1 MPIALELRKSVI
13 DKALC
18 VCAQELEV
26 KVDAELKAKKKAAED
41 VKVSIRQSLDK
52 QMRDRKAREEREQ
65 AELDK
70 QARIDGN
77 KAIVAMRDAERK
89 DAVQRQVM
97 LEYRLQLEDQVRADV
112 RERPGRQR
120 RMTDLERA
128 INVEEMSPVR

>member
-1 MPIALELRKSVI
+1 
-13 DKALC
+13 
-18 VCAQELEV
+18 
-26 KVDAELKAKKKAAED
+26 
-41 VKVSIRQSLDK
+41 
-52 QMRDRKAREEREQ
+52 MRDRKARQEREQ

-128 INVEEMSPVR
+128 INVEEMSPVC